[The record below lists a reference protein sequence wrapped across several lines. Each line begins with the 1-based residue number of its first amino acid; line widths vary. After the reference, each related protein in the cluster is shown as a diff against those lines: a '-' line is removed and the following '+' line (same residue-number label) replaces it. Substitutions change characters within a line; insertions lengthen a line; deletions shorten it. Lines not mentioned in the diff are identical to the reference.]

1 MNRETG
7 AIDIRDHGAR
17 RVPATCCPRHR
28 TARRDCAGS
37 SFARHMRARRRS
49 SAGTI
54 VALDASMLPE
64 FPVHLEVT
72 SPARFDRIQLLLR
85 IALGA
90 TLAWVG
96 ITAGWLA
103 SLLYCA
109 LPVIVALAVS
119 SLGGER
125 FARELAPKLWR
136 VLRWV
141 IQLSAYMMLVIDRFP
156 TGEDDAV
163 HIDLRFTGHPTIG
176 SALARLAMSIPS
188 ALVLVFLAVPSGLLW
203 LIGAGLIL
211 LGGPMP
217 AAILA
222 FQRGVLR
229 WQVRLLAYHASLVED
244 YPPFA
249 FETDHGRGDQ
259 RAESVAP

>member
-1 MNRETG
+1 MSP
-7 AIDIRDHGAR
+7 DY
-17 RVPATCCPRHR
+17 
-28 TARRDCAGS
+28 
-37 SFARHMRARRRS
+37 
-49 SAGTI
+49 
-54 VALDASMLPE
+54 
-64 FPVHLEVT
+64 PVHLEVI
-72 SPARFDRIQLLLR
+72 SPPRFDRIQLLLR

-96 ITAGWLA
+96 ITAGWLG
-103 SLLYCA
+103 SLLYCM

-125 FARELAPKLWR
+125 FAREVAPKLWR

-141 IQLSAYMMLVIDRFP
+141 MQLSAYLMLVTDRFP
-156 TGEDDAV
+156 TAEDDTV

-176 SALARLAMSIPS
+176 AALARLVMSIPS
-188 ALVLVFLAVPSGLLW
+188 AFVLVLLSVPSSLLW
-203 LIGAGLIL
+203 LIAAGLIL

-217 AAILA
+217 ASILA

-249 FETDHGRGDQ
+249 FETDNGRGDQ
-259 RAESVAP
+259 RAAAATP